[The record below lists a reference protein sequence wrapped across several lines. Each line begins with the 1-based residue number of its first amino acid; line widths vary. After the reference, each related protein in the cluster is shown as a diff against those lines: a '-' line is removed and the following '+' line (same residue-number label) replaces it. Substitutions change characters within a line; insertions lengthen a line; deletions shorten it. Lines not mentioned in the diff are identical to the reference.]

1 MNKKY
6 LWRLQTVI
14 VATLV
19 SVGFASCC
27 CDRNIEPPASEGDGL
42 EGYWLEDLYKTKLE
56 TVEGETSESA
66 VVEKQTYDDSNP
78 GYLLYL
84 DGKGGGTCYYR
95 VCTEERW
102 KSGDEDFQKKFTYK
116 VGSFKDFMEN
126 THTYYGYKQEALI
139 YVQRGSTIIL
149 VVGNSNTAVN
159 GSGSSSTISLSDL
172 LANPNLTIGEVF
184 GNTDTSSLDDMLEDA
199 TDTPPSMLNF
209 SDGIL
214 YGYHRATKV
223 E

>member
-14 VATLV
+14 VAALV

-27 CDRNIEPPASEGDGL
+27 CDRTVDPTVNNTDGL
-42 EGYWLEDLYKTKLE
+42 EGYWLEDLYKTELE
-56 TVEGETSESA
+56 AVEGETSDSSV
-66 VVEKQTYDDSNP
+66 VVEKRTYDDSNP
-78 GYLLYL
+78 GFLLYL

-95 VCTEERW
+95 VCTEEKW
-102 KSGDEDFQKKFTYK
+102 KSSDEEFREKFTYK

-126 THTYYGYKQEALI
+126 THTYYGYKQEALL

-149 VVGNSNTAVN
+149 VVGNSNNAAT
-159 GSGSSSTISLSDL
+159 GSGTGSAISLSDL

-184 GNTDTSSLDDMLEDA
+184 GNSDGSLDELLEDA
-199 TDTPPSMLNF
+199 TDTPPGMLNF
-209 SDGIL
+209 IDGSL